1 MNLTPQQRERID
13 KRDRLIR
20 MDFDILG
27 IRQKVLADKYHL
39 SVSSIKRIVYKK
51 RGNMA

>member
-1 MNLTPQQRERID
+1 MNLTPEQRARID

-20 MDFDILG
+20 MDYDILG

-39 SVSSIKRIVYKK
+39 SESSIKRIIYKK
-51 RGNMA
+51 RGNMS